1 MVNETLINI
10 IMMNKLAL
18 FLIIAGISGLVF
30 NRLYIIQALIS
41 FEVILLGLNYL
52 IILYAIQYK
61 LLSNQ
66 IPSLLLLAVA
76 AAEVAVGL
84 GLVVI
89 LYKKTGQVS
98 FTDLKVIRG

>member
-18 FLIIAGISGLVF
+18 FLIIAVISGLVF

-76 AAEVAVGL
+76 AA
-84 GLVVI
+84 
-89 LYKKTGQVS
+89 
-98 FTDLKVIRG
+98 

>member
-76 AAEVAVGL
+76 AA
-84 GLVVI
+84 
-89 LYKKTGQVS
+89 
-98 FTDLKVIRG
+98 